1 MWIWCSIIIFDA
13 ILGSFLTSW
22 QLFLSDSIAIDNA
35 LQSAA
40 HYGVRKLIPISK
52 PHSPSRLS
60 FFVSLSNRG
69 NAENIPQKS
78 NNLKNVPGNCDDVLR
93 FKSVLLATATCGLVL
108 HPISTYYP
116 SLSPAH
122 THAHT
127 AHTHTTSHL
136 QPTGPNTPCL
146 DDCATNTH
154 RTLRTPHTAHTTH
167 TPHKPSSLLEV
178 SARRKAVAVLECM
191 VQGLDLSKWF
201 LSSSSSATSQSRS
214 SAGSKV
220 KYLLENQTRGKEGVM
235 SWRMFIILC

>member
-1 MWIWCSIIIFDA
+1 MFIIIFDV
-13 ILGSFLTSW
+13 ISGSFLTSW

-40 HYGVRKLIPISK
+40 HYGIRKLIPISK

-116 SLSPAH
+116 SLSPTHTH

-127 AHTHTTSHL
+127 TSHL
-136 QPTGPNTPCL
+136 LSPGPNTLCL
-146 DDCATNTH
+146 DDSATNTH
-154 RTLRTPHTAHTTH
+154 RTHRTPHTA
-167 TPHKPSSLLEV
+167 HKPSSLLEV
-178 SARRKAVAVLECM
+178 SARRKAVSVLECM

-201 LSSSSSATSQSRS
+201 LSSSSNTTTQSRS

-220 KYLLENQTRGKEGVM
+220 CIFERTIELIN
-235 SWRMFIILC
+235 

>member
-1 MWIWCSIIIFDA
+1 MIMFDVVS
-13 ILGSFLTSW
+13 GSFLTSW
-22 QLFLSDSIAIDNA
+22 QLFLSDSIAIDNT

-40 HYGVRKLIPISK
+40 HYGIRKLIPVSK

-116 SLSPAH
+116 SLSATH
-122 THAHT
+122 THTHP
-127 AHTHTTSHL
+127 HTTSHL
-136 QPTGPNTPCL
+136 HPTGPSTQCL
-146 DDCATNTH
+146 DDSTNNTH
-154 RTLRTPHTAHTTH
+154 RTHRTPHTT
-167 TPHKPSSLLEV
+167 HKPSSLLEI
-178 SARRKAVAVLECM
+178 SARKKAVSVLESM

-201 LSSSSSATSQSRS
+201 LSSTSNTTSQSRS

-220 KYLLENQTRGKEGVM
+220 QLHIRTQ
-235 SWRMFIILC
+235 

>member
-1 MWIWCSIIIFDA
+1 MFDV

-40 HYGVRKLIPISK
+40 HYGIRKLIPISK

-116 SLSPAH
+116 SLSHTH

-127 AHTHTTSHL
+127 HNTSHP

-146 DDCATNTH
+146 DDSTNTH
-154 RTLRTPHTAHTTH
+154 RTHRTPHTTH
-167 TPHKPSSLLEV
+167 TAHKPSSLLEI

-201 LSSSSSATSQSRS
+201 LSSSSSTTSQSRS

-220 KYLLENQTRGKEGVM
+220 GSFEGIVEL
-235 SWRMFIILC
+235 IN